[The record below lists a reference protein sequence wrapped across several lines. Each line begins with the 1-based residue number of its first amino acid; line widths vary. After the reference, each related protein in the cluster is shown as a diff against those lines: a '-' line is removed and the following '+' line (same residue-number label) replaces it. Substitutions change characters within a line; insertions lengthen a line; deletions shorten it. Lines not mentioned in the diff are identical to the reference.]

1 MKRFYFTTLLM
12 IVILLK
18 SNSQISILSTDM
30 PSPGVSYLVN
40 NKVFSFQT
48 FPDFESGGANK
59 VWNFSGIIQDEQV
72 IQSYIL
78 PTSSEIQFPCRL
90 TYNNPLDPS
99 YMAGV
104 AVLSND
110 AIDPTGSIP
119 VQDVYDFYKTSSNSF
134 NLVGRSASI
143 DGIPICVKQTPTDTL
158 YKFPLTFGMTYNSTT
173 SSEVS
178 LPGFGYYG
186 QTLDRNS
193 VVDAWGTL
201 TLDLGVFDCIR
212 VKSTLNIVDTM
223 YSDSNGFGIKIPRVE
238 THYTWLSKSY
248 NTPLLIVKERGP
260 MFGGTTAYW
269 MAGVNNNIDQHS
281 SIIKN
286 IEVYPNPANE
296 YIVVNLG
303 ENIFFEDIIL
313 IYDLNGKLIRQT
325 IVNGNQK
332 TINIS
337 DLANGQ
343 YILIFKNSKQSK
355 SFTVNKQ

>member
-1 MKRFYFTTLLM
+1 MKKFNLTTFLM
-12 IVILLK
+12 LVILLT

-48 FPDFESGGANK
+48 FPDFESAGANK

-78 PTSSEIQFPCRL
+78 PTSSEIQFTCRL

-143 DGIPICVKQTPTDTL
+143 EGIPICVKQTPTDTL

-173 SSEVS
+173 SLEVS

-201 TLDLGVFDCIR
+201 TIDLGVFDCIR

-260 MFGGTTAYW
+260 MFGGTTVYW
-269 MAGVNNNIDQHS
+269 IAGFSNDVENSFSEQVQ
-281 SIIKN
+281 
-286 IEVYPNPANE
+286 IEVYPNPSSDYV
-296 YIVVNLG
+296 YIDFKGQNFS
-303 ENIFFEDIIL
+303 EEHIY
-313 IYDLNGKLIRQT
+313 IYDLNGRLVKEIKADGDLTRVQT
-325 IVNGNQK
+325 
-332 TINIS
+332 S
-337 DLANGQ
+337 DLAAGQ
-343 YILIFKNSKQSK
+343 YFIKFKIAQNIKPLV
-355 SFTVNKQ
+355 VNK